1 MTDFLASLLKSVA
14 RTVPLLTVFALL
26 SSFLPACSEAST
38 DNSTALDITA
48 IRAYAD
54 PETETTLAGLS
65 ADNAAE
71 YTKYF
76 NEATKAAAT
85 KDVIDKAAA
94 QINAKLGPYV
104 SKEFLRAEMVDGY
117 IVVHY
122 RAKYRKGDIGVRIV
136 FDKDRKIAG
145 QWFE

>member
-1 MTDFLASLLKSVA
+1 M
-14 RTVPLLTVFALL
+14 
-26 SSFLPACSEAST
+26 
-38 DNSTALDITA
+38 
-48 IRAYAD
+48 RAYAD
-54 PETETTLAGLS
+54 PETETTLLGLS

-85 KDVIDKAAA
+85 KDLIDKTAA
-94 QINAKLGPYV
+94 QMNTRYGPYV

-122 RAKYRKGDIGVRIV
+122 RAKYRILDIGVRMV
-136 FDKDRKIAG
+136 FDKDHKIAG